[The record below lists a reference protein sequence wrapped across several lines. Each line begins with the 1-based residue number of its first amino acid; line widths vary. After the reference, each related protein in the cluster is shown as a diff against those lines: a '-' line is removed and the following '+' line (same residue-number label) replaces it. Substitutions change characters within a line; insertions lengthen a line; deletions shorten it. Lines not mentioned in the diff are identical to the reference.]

1 MRKLIASGWW
11 PRQPRALTVSLGA
24 ASSVA
29 TTARTWTVQP
39 GGSVTGKASKPALK
53 DTATG
58 TVVTCQA
65 MTTAGTAK
73 SGTGLTN
80 PLGKVTSVTFTNC
93 TGPGSVALTVTA
105 SASKAH
111 PWKLD
116 ALTYSKGVT
125 HGKLTGIT
133 GSLSGSGCTAT
144 VAGTKSTTPGT
155 VNGTYSNSTHIL
167 KASGGNLHIWN
178 VSSGCLGLAQDGDP
192 ATLKGNDI
200 RLLPLRPLPA
210 HKARTRVVRWFT

>member
-1 MRKLIASGWW
+1 MRKVITAGLVATAAA
-11 PRQPRALTVSLGA
+11 ALTVSLGA
-24 ASSVA
+24 ASSGA
-29 TTARTWTVQP
+29 TTATTWTVQP
-39 GGSVTGKASKPALK
+39 GGSVTGKASHPTLK

-93 TGPGSVALTVTA
+93 VGPDSIALTVTA
-105 SASKAH
+105 SASTAH

-116 ALTYSKGVT
+116 GLSYSNGVT
-125 HGKLTGIT
+125 HGKLTGIK

-144 VAGTKSTTPGT
+144 VAGTTATTPGMVT
-155 VNGTYSNSTHIL
+155 GTYTNSTHVL

-178 VSSGCLGLAQDGDP
+178 VSSGCLNLAKNGDP
-192 ATLKGNDI
+192 TTLKGNVKI
-200 RLLPLRPLPA
+200 TPGQTITSP
-210 HKARTRVVRWFT
+210 

>member
-1 MRKLIASGWW
+1 MRKLIGSGLV
-11 PRQPRALTVSLGA
+11 ATAAVTLTVSLGA
-24 ASSVA
+24 ASSGASTA
-29 TTARTWTVQP
+29 TTWTVKP
-39 GGSVTGKASKPALK
+39 GGSITGKASKPALK

-73 SGTGLTN
+73 SGSGLTN

-93 TGPGSVALTVTA
+93 KGPGSVALTVTA

-111 PWKLD
+111 PWTLD
-116 ALTYSKGVT
+116 ALTYSQGVT

-144 VAGTKSTTPGT
+144 VAGPKSTTPGT
-155 VNGTYSNSTHIL
+155 VNGTYTNSTHIL

-178 VSSGCLGLAQDGDP
+178 VSAGCLGLAHNGDP
-192 ATLKGNDI
+192 ATLKGNVTI
-200 RLLPLRPLPA
+200 TPGLTITSP
-210 HKARTRVVRWFT
+210 

>member
-1 MRKLIASGWW
+1 MRRHVWSGLVAS
-11 PRQPRALTVSLGA
+11 AAVAVTVTLGA
-24 ASSVA
+24 TSSVA
-29 TTARTWTVQP
+29 TTAKTWTVKP
-39 GGSVTGKASKPALK
+39 GGSITGQASHPALK

-93 TGPGSVALTVTA
+93 TGPGSIALTVTA
-105 SASKAH
+105 SASKTT

-116 ALTYSKGVT
+116 GVT
-125 HGKLTGIT
+125 YGSGVTQGKLTGVT
-133 GSLSGSGCTAT
+133 GRVSGTGCSAT
-144 VAGTKSTTPGT
+144 VSGTTSTTPGT
-155 VNGTYSNSTHIL
+155 VKGTYTNSTHVL

-178 VSSGCLGLAQDGDP
+178 VSGCFGLANDGDP
-192 ATLKGNDI
+192 TILKGNVTI
-200 RLLPLRPLPA
+200 TPGLTITSP
-210 HKARTRVVRWFT
+210 

>member
-1 MRKLIASGWW
+1 MRKLIGSGLVATATV
-11 PRQPRALTVSLGA
+11 ALTVSLGA
-24 ASSVA
+24 ASSGASIA
-29 TTARTWTVQP
+29 TTWTVKP
-39 GGSVTGKASKPALK
+39 GGSITGKASKPALK

-73 SGTGLTN
+73 SGSGLTN

-93 TGPGSVALTVTA
+93 KGPGSVALSVTA
-105 SASKAH
+105 SASKVH
-111 PWKLD
+111 PWTLD
-116 ALTYSKGVT
+116 ALTYSQGVT

-133 GSLSGSGCTAT
+133 GSLSGSGCTAA

-155 VNGTYSNSTHIL
+155 VNGTYTNSTHIL

-178 VSSGCLGLAQDGDP
+178 VSAGCLGLAHNGDP
-192 ATLKGNDI
+192 ATLKGNVTI
-200 RLLPLRPLPA
+200 TPGLTITSP
-210 HKARTRVVRWFT
+210 

>member
-1 MRKLIASGWW
+1 MRKLIGSGVVATAAV
-11 PRQPRALTVSLGA
+11 ALTASLGV
-24 ASSVA
+24 ASSGA
-29 TTARTWTVQP
+29 STASTWTVKP
-39 GGSVTGKASKPALK
+39 GGSITGKASKPALK

-58 TVVTCQA
+58 TVVTCQT

-73 SGTGLTN
+73 SGSGLTN

-93 TGPGSVALTVTA
+93 TGPGSIALTVQA

-116 ALTYSKGVT
+116 ALTYSNGVT

-144 VAGTKSTTPGT
+144 VAGTTSTTPGT
-155 VNGTYSNSTHIL
+155 VNGTYTNSTHIL

-178 VSSGCLGLAQDGDP
+178 VSSGCLGLAHNGDP
-192 ATLKGNDI
+192 ATLKGNVTI
-200 RLLPLRPLPA
+200 TPGLTITSP
-210 HKARTRVVRWFT
+210 

>member
-1 MRKLIASGWW
+1 MRKLIGGGLVAT
-11 PRQPRALTVSLGA
+11 AAVAVTVSLGA
-24 ASSVA
+24 ASSGA
-29 TTARTWTVQP
+29 STAKTWTVEP
-39 GGSVTGKASKPALK
+39 GGSITGKASKPALK

-58 TVVTCQA
+58 TVVSCQT

-73 SGTGLTN
+73 SGSGLTN
-80 PLGKVTSVTFTNC
+80 PIGNVTSVTFTKC
-93 TGPGSVALTVTA
+93 KGPGSVALTVTA

-116 ALTYSKGVT
+116 ALTYSNGAT

-144 VAGTKSTTPGT
+144 VAGTKSTNPGT

-167 KASGGNLHIWN
+167 KSSGGNLHIWN
-178 VSSGCLGLAQDGDP
+178 VSSGCLGLAHNGDP
-192 ATLKGNDI
+192 ATLRGNVTI
-200 RLLPLRPLPA
+200 TPA
-210 HKARTRVVRWFT
+210 LTITSP

>member
-1 MRKLIASGWW
+1 MRKLIGTGLVATAAV
-11 PRQPRALTVSLGA
+11 ALTVSLGA
-24 ASSVA
+24 ASSGASIA
-29 TTARTWTVQP
+29 TTWTVKP
-39 GGSVTGKASKPALK
+39 GGSITGKASKPALK

-73 SGTGLTN
+73 SGSGLTN

-93 TGPGSVALTVTA
+93 KGPGSVALTVTA

-111 PWKLD
+111 PWTLD
-116 ALTYSKGVT
+116 ALTYSQGVT

-155 VNGTYSNSTHIL
+155 VNGTYTNSTHIL

-178 VSSGCLGLAQDGDP
+178 VGAGCLGLAHNGDP
-192 ATLKGNDI
+192 ATLKGNVTI
-200 RLLPLRPLPA
+200 TPGLTITSP
-210 HKARTRVVRWFT
+210 